1 MKDMRA
7 LIGMSTF
14 VCLAAAVTCDAHSF
28 PATAKSM
35 TASLVQAYPQCTTP
49 DTATSAGRPA
59 CLDTSEEDPG
69 CLFGSR
75 GIGTLKATITKTNV
89 KLTATLKGLDI
100 SCESKTLMPALTVR
114 TTTDDCPQE
123 HCTVADYDLTGG
135 LCVVRH
141 GKCSITT
148 SIPTLYPT
156 GAGSEMTVLACGV
169 KEGDRTAF
177 TCGIMVK

>member
-1 MKDMRA
+1 MKATNAVIGVSA
-7 LIGMSTF
+7 LL
-14 VCLAAAVTCDAHSF
+14 CLAAAATCDAHSF
-28 PATAKSM
+28 PAIAKSM

-59 CLDTSEEDPG
+59 CLDTTEVDPD

-75 GIGTLKATITKTNV
+75 GIGTLKATIAKTSV
-89 KLTATLKGLDI
+89 KLTATLKGLDP
-100 SCESKTLMPALTVR
+100 SCENKTLMPALTVR

-141 GKCSITT
+141 GKCSVTT
-148 SIPTLYPT
+148 SIPTLYPA

-169 KEGDRTAF
+169 REGDRTAF